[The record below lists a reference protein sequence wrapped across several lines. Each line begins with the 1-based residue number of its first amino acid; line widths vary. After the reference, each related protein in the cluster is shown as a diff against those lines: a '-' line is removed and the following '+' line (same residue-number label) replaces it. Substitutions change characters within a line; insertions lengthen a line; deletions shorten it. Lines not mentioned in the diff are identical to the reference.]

1 MPVPKL
7 SLYIKDLILKYNVIY
22 LVQTLISFFYSL
34 VYAIIQI

>member
-22 LVQTLISFFYSL
+22 LVQTLLFPFF
-34 VYAIIQI
+34 IH